1 MQDIIIKT
9 RNLNKKYNDFY
20 AIKDFSFEL
29 KHGEICGIIGKN
41 GAGKSTFFKSL
52 SGQIFPTSG
61 EMEIFNKTGKEILE
75 ARKRIGFMIEA
86 PEFFGDFTAEQNLEY
101 FRRQKGIPEKNIV
114 SKMLN
119 IVELEHRSKK
129 KFKEYSMGMKQRLG
143 LALSLMNNPD
153 CLILDE
159 PTNGLDPEGRND
171 IKRLLL
177 KLNRENNVTIM
188 ISSHILTEIEA
199 IGSRFVFV
207 KDGKIVKDLSKEELY
222 STSRKAIKF
231 KVDNTAKAT
240 QVLEREFT
248 GIEYKVL
255 ADSEII
261 IYNLLEKSPEINTK
275 LASNGIL
282 IYNFTI
288 EGENLEEYFLDL
300 IGGKSYE

>member
-1 MQDIIIKT
+1 M
-9 RNLNKKYNDFY
+9 
-20 AIKDFSFEL
+20 
-29 KHGEICGIIGKN
+29 
-41 GAGKSTFFKSL
+41 L
-52 SGQIFPTSG
+52 S
-61 EMEIFNKTGKEILE
+61 
-75 ARKRIGFMIEA
+75 
-86 PEFFGDFTAEQNLEY
+86 
-101 FRRQKGIPEKNIV
+101 
-114 SKMLN
+114 
-119 IVELEHRSKK
+119 IVELEHGSKK

-143 LALSLMNNPD
+143 LALSLMNKPD

-199 IGSRFVFV
+199 IGTRFVFV
-207 KDGKIVKDLSKEELY
+207 KDGEIVKDLSKEVLY

-240 QVLEREFT
+240 QVLECEFT

-261 IYNLLEKSPEINTK
+261 IYNLLEKSPEINAK